1 MGALLHPVG
10 PENPRVYWTRRA
22 IVLVAIVAV
31 ALTTAWAFWPRP
43 PAVSAVP
50 APAMTTPAPSAPAT
64 SATPAG
70 STTTTA
76 KPSVTPSPTPTGP
89 VTCLPTNTRLT
100 VAGFQEVK
108 AGSKQVFTLS
118 AANDSADACILAI
131 KPSTYRLTVTSGADK
146 IWTTAH
152 CDRWLPV
159 KTVTLK
165 PGQQHEF
172 TVTWPMRRSSNG
184 CKTPKDAIR
193 PGTYVAT
200 AEYLI
205 TATARQV
212 MRVTK

>member
-10 PENPRVYWTRRA
+10 PENTRVYWTRRA
-22 IVLVAIVAV
+22 IVLVAVVAV
-31 ALTTAWAFWPRP
+31 VLSTMWAFWPRP
-43 PAVSAVP
+43 PAVTAVP
-50 APAMTTPAPSAPAT
+50 APATTTPAQSAA
-64 SATPAG
+64 ATPA
-70 STTTTA
+70 SSATTTV

-89 VTCLPTNTRLT
+89 VTCVPTNTRLT

-108 AGSKQVFTLS
+108 AGKKQVFTLS

-131 KPSTYRLTVTSGADK
+131 KPSTYRLTITSGADK

-152 CDRWLPV
+152 CDRWLPA

-165 PGQQHEF
+165 PGQQQEF
-172 TVTWPMRRSSNG
+172 TVTWPMLRSKAG
-184 CKTPKDAIR
+184 CKTTKDAVR